1 MIKTCFAHNMGK
13 RWRKV
18 NWEFAY
24 IHTNG
29 ITLHTVMAGPKEGPL
44 VILLHGFPEFWY
56 GWRFQIDVL
65 AKAGYRVV
73 VPDQRGYN
81 LSEKP
86 QQVESYTIDLL
97 RDDIIGLLSFLK
109 REKAIFIGHDWGG
122 LVAWQLATTRPQF
135 VEKLIVLNSPQPHV
149 MVKVVSYLPIQWYKS
164 FYFLLFQPPFLPE
177 WVFRNKHFQLLETI
191 MEKTS
196 RKGTFTTEDFA
207 VYKMA
212 WSQKHALTTMVHWY
226 RAMRKGTLKQ
236 VKERP
241 ITVPVRLIWGTDDTF
256 LSLTLA
262 KKSIEHCVDCKLVL
276 VDATHWVHLEQPQ
289 VVNQFLLDF
298 MDE

>member
-1 MIKTCFAHNMGK
+1 MLKLCFAYNTGK

-18 NWEFAY
+18 NCEYTY
-24 IHTNG
+24 IHTNS

-56 GWRFQIDVL
+56 GWRFQIEAL

-86 QQVESYTIDLL
+86 QKIESYTIDIL
-97 RDDIIGLLSFLK
+97 RDDILGLLSSLQRK
-109 REKAIFIGHDWGG
+109 KAIFIGHDWGG
-122 LVAWQLATTRPQF
+122 LVAWHIATTDPLC
-135 VEKLIVLNSPQPHV
+135 VEKLIILNSPQPHV

-164 FYFLLFQPPFLPE
+164 FYLLLFQPPFLPE
-177 WVFRNKHFQLLETI
+177 WAFRNQHFQLFETI

-196 RKGTFTTEDFA
+196 RNGTFTTDDFA
-207 VYKMA
+207 VYKTA
-212 WSQKHALTTMVHWY
+212 WSQKQALTTMVHWY
-226 RAMRKGTLKQ
+226 RAMRKGTIKQ
-236 VKERP
+236 VKERA
-241 ITVPVRLIWGTDDTF
+241 ITVPVRIIWGKDDVF
-256 LSLTLA
+256 LSLSLA

-289 VVNQFLLDF
+289 LVNKFLLEF
-298 MDE
+298 IAE